1 MNSPRILITG
11 ANGQIGS
18 ELAAA
23 LAARYGNQAVVTSDI
38 AANGR
43 VPGLTHE
50 ILDITDAV
58 TLATV
63 VERHGITQIYQ
74 LAAALSATGEKK
86 PGWAWDLNMKGLLN
100 VLELARTKNL
110 DRVFWP
116 SSIAAFGPSTPKDA
130 TPQQTVMEPAT
141 VYGISKLAGEGWC
154 RWYHAN
160 HGVDVR
166 SLRYPG
172 LISWK
177 TPPGGG
183 TTDYAV
189 EIFHA
194 ALRDGHFTCFLD
206 KNQALPMMYMPD
218 ALRATIELMEAPSEC
233 IAERG
238 SYNLAAMSFTPSQI
252 AQEIA
257 RQVRDFTI
265 EYAADF
271 RQVIASTWPRSLDDS
286 AAKRDWGWVPGYDLR
301 SMVEDMLSNLRS
313 SQPSIEP
320 SRDNFRV
327 ASRAI

>member
-1 MNSPRILITG
+1 MDSPRILITG

-18 ELAAA
+18 ELAVA
-23 LAARYGNQAVVTSDI
+23 LASRYGNQAVVTSDI
-38 AANGR
+38 AAKGR
-43 VPGLTHE
+43 VPGLAHE
-50 ILDITDAV
+50 VLDIADESR
-58 TLATV
+58 LATV
-63 VERHGITQIYQ
+63 VERHDIKQVYH
-74 LAAALSATGEKK
+74 LAAALSATGEKQ
-86 PGWAWDLNMKGLLN
+86 PVWAWNLNMKGLLN
-100 VLELARTKNL
+100 VLELARVKKL

-116 SSIAAFGPSTPKDA
+116 SSIAAFGPGTPQDN

-189 EIFHA
+189 EIFYA
-194 ALRDGHFTCFLD
+194 ALRDGHYTCFLKPD
-206 KNQALPMMYMPD
+206 QALPMMYMPD
-218 ALRATIELMEAPSEC
+218 ALRATIELMEAPREC

-238 SYNLAAMSFTPSQI
+238 SYNLAAMSFTPAQI
-252 AQEIA
+252 AQEIV
-257 RQVRDFTI
+257 RQVPNFTI
-265 EYAADF
+265 DYATDF

-286 AAKRDWGWVPGYDLR
+286 AARRDWDWDPGYDLR
-301 SMVEDMLSNLRS
+301 ATVEDMLSNLRA
-313 SQPSIEP
+313 QLHP
-320 SRDNFRV
+320 
-327 ASRAI
+327 ASEARA